1 MSGSASFWVSPTS
14 PSSCFGCLASGV
26 TFSVTTTSW
35 PKQMVFD
42 WKYICNDVVTTDM
55 SRVHLIY
62 HCFLVVKCS
71 LLGHGLFL
79 TLQRLRCCSKAC
91 RVLGSSYPSS
101 IQSRLQQSLL
111 NFWLNLLLKTSKKI
125 LLTCHEAPHLDPP
138 WSHHPMMAGKDLSYL
153 NPLKCLRWIGSIW
166 SRSRH
171 GHVTVIR
178 QM

>member
-1 MSGSASFWVSPTS
+1 MFGIGCDLLSHHNILTQTNGLWLKIYLQWCCNNWYVKSSFDIS
-14 PSSCFGCLASGV
+14 L
-26 TFSVTTTSW
+26 
-35 PKQMVFD
+35 
-42 WKYICNDVVTTDM
+42 
-55 SRVHLIY
+55 
-62 HCFLVVKCS
+62 FLVVKCS